1 MYAAAFLLDF
11 SVAIALT
18 ALPFFIF
25 ERLGGGPAMSGAV
38 GAFQMA
44 IYAAGCLLSARFVTA
59 ARSGLYLAIIGVSAF
74 ALPFTLIP
82 WMTSPLLCG
91 VATSLPFFGLALA
104 WPAMQSWLGGEPDPE
119 ARARHLTGFNTAT
132 AFGFTFSPL
141 FAGPLYD
148 LDYRLPFFLLFLVG
162 LVVVAL
168 LRSLPGEVRAV
179 ENDSDEN
186 SNEGPAVFSPGL
198 LYASWGATLSAN
210 SLFAALRSVYPSR
223 VESLVSEGNLDL
235 WSGYQPAWLLSVG
248 PATAF
253 SWLAFILPLAT
264 VASFTVLGR
273 TKAWRGR
280 FDYMVAGQLIAAASL
295 IALAHTHSV
304 GVMLLCF
311 IAVGANYGLCFFSSL
326 YYSLAVASEKH
337 RRAAINEG
345 LLGVGAVLGGI
356 GTGYA
361 AGAIG
366 LTAAFQWTPV
376 AVMVA
381 VAVQV
386 WLLRGDNGGTLLMTK

>member
-1 MYAAAFLLDF
+1 MLLKPHHRMYAAAFLLDF

-44 IYAAGCLLSARFVTA
+44 IYAAGCLLSARYVTG
-59 ARSGLYLAIIGVSAF
+59 ARSGLYLAIIGVAAF

-82 WMTSPLLCG
+82 WMTSPLVCG

-148 LDYRLPFFLLFLVG
+148 FDYRLPFFLLFVVG
-162 LVVVAL
+162 VVVVLL
-168 LRSLPGEVRAV
+168 LRSLPKEVRVAESNV
-179 ENDSDEN
+179 SGDADDSEADT
-186 SNEGPAVFSPGL
+186 FSPGL

-223 VESLVSEGNLDL
+223 VETLVSEGNLDL
-235 WSGYQPAWLLSVG
+235 WSGWQPAWLLSVG

-273 TKAWRGR
+273 TKSWRGR

-304 GVMLLCF
+304 GMMLLCF

-386 WLLRGDNGGTLLMTK
+386 WLLRR